1 MSTGWW
7 ILIIFVVMVLTMT
20 LALMMA
26 SKRID
31 NNLNQKSIGTI
42 KMDTSDPDSP
52 PYLFAEFEPNGMDIL
67 QRSEYVI
74 MKVDL
79 TGYLPSQKKQT
90 L

>member
-1 MSTGWW
+1 
-7 ILIIFVVMVLTMT
+7 MT
-20 LALMMA
+20 LALMIA

-42 KMDTSDPDSP
+42 KMDSSDPDSP
-52 PYLFAEFEPNGMDIL
+52 PYLFMELEHDGMERL

-79 TGYLPSQKKQT
+79 NGYLK
-90 L
+90 

>member
-7 ILIIFVVMVLTMT
+7 LLIIFIVALISMT
-20 LALMMA
+20 LALIIA

-31 NNLNQKSIGTI
+31 RNLNQRSIGTI

-52 PYLFAEFEPNGMDIL
+52 PYLFAEFEPDGFETL
-67 QRSEYVI
+67 QHSEYVI

-79 TGYLPSQKKQT
+79 KGYLSQK
-90 L
+90 

>member
-1 MSTGWW
+1 MDTWFW
-7 ILIIFVVMVLTMT
+7 IVIIFVAVVLSMT

-31 NNLNQKSIGTI
+31 NNLNQRAIGTI

-52 PYLFAEFEPNGMDIL
+52 PYLFAEFEPNGFDTL
-67 QRSEYVI
+67 QKSEYVI

-79 TGYLPSQKKQT
+79 TGYLK
-90 L
+90 

>member
-1 MSTGWW
+1 MSTSIW
-7 ILIIFVVMVLTMT
+7 IVIIFVTMILSMT
-20 LALMMA
+20 LALIIA

-42 KMDTSDPDSP
+42 KMDSSDPDSP
-52 PYLFAEFEPNGMDIL
+52 PYLFMELERDGMERL

-79 TGYLPSQKKQT
+79 NGYLK
-90 L
+90 

>member
-52 PYLFAEFEPNGMDIL
+52 PYLFMELEHDGMERL
-67 QRSEYVI
+67 QQSEYVI

-79 TGYLPSQKKQT
+79 SGYLK
-90 L
+90 